1 MPVTSDLE
9 ASWDSLGIDP
19 AKLDA
24 KPDGTIR
31 PDAGDTLQSRP
42 ALEGESSGVTVAPN
56 GVVARL
62 GTEEVSLRSIL
73 GEGGM
78 GKVWLGAQRSLARDV
93 AVKELRDDLKSPAGR
108 AQLLREARVT
118 GALEHPNIIPV
129 HALVQSPEGEPLM
142 VMKRIEGSEW
152 TKRISETRGT
162 KAHLETHLRIL
173 MQVCH
178 AVHFAHDRG
187 VLHRDLKP
195 DNVMLGEFGE
205 VYVVDWGI
213 AVALTHDTGIDE
225 LPHHT
230 EVKGIVGTIQ
240 YMAPEMVAGDG
251 SGLCAQSDVY
261 LLGAILHEI
270 VTGEPRHRGEA
281 VPQILHAAWTSP
293 PYDYGPDVPEEL
305 AVLCNRAMNRE
316 PTKRPQSAEAFRRE
330 VESFLQ
336 HKTSLDLAEQ
346 AMQRL
351 TAGKQMA
358 HDELDGTNALREA
371 RFGFLQALRLWAGNP
386 IARAGLQDVLS
397 ILIDRALQDA
407 NLTGARALLAD
418 MAPQSQPQW
427 TLKVDELS
435 RQVAK
440 RQSQIAKLER
450 DRRDADMAPS
460 ARPRRVFGIGFALA
474 FVLVN
479 VGLDFWDRSYGVS
492 WLIYLIVTGGTS
504 FAFLVPLMMLYER
517 LFPTRALR
525 RLSASVAVMLIGQV
539 ASFTVFMVV
548 GLELRTALALSLF
561 PLGTVIGA
569 KSALI
574 EPRMWWSALL
584 AFGAGGLA
592 LVYPTTVFY
601 CVAAAYAAYFI
612 GGVLLHYDTFVN
624 DVEGP
629 G

>member
-1 MPVTSDLE
+1 MHNVPVTSDLE
-9 ASWDSLGIDP
+9 ASWDRLGIDP
-19 AKLDA
+19 AKLEA
-24 KPDGTIR
+24 APDGTIR
-31 PDAGDTLQSRP
+31 SVGGDTLQSQP
-42 ALEGESSGVTVAPN
+42 AALAGESS

-62 GTEEVSLRSIL
+62 GTEEVSLRAVL

-93 AVKELRDDLKSPAGR
+93 AVKGLRDDLRSPAGR

-152 TKRISETRGT
+152 TKRIAETKGA

-178 AVHFAHDRG
+178 AIHFAHDRG

-213 AVALTHDTGIDE
+213 AVALTRDTGIDE
-225 LPHHT
+225 LPHHS
-230 EVKGIVGTIQ
+230 EVEGIVGTIQ
-240 YMAPEMVAGDG
+240 YMSPEMVAGDG
-251 SGLCAQSDVY
+251 SDLCVQSDVY

-270 VTGEPRHRGEA
+270 LTGEPRHQGEA

-316 PTKRPQSAEAFRRE
+316 PSKRPATADAFRRE

-351 TAGKQMA
+351 IAGRQMTQ
-358 HDELDGTNALREA
+358 DELDATTALREA
-371 RFGFLQALRLWAGNP
+371 RFGFLQALRLWPGNQV
-386 IARAGLQDVLS
+386 ARAGLQEVLS
-397 ILIDRALQDA
+397 ILIERALEDA
-407 NLTGARALLAD
+407 NLTGARALLSD
-418 MAPQSQPQW
+418 MAPQSQSQW
-427 TLKVDELS
+427 TMKVDDLS

-440 RQSQIAKLER
+440 RQSQIAKLEK

-479 VGLDFWDRSYGVS
+479 VGLDFWDRTYGVS
-492 WLIYLIVTGGTS
+492 WLIYLLVTGGTS
-504 FAFLVPLMMLYER
+504 FAFLVPLMMLYQR
-517 LFPTRALR
+517 LFPTLALR
-525 RLSASVAVMLIGQV
+525 RLSMSVAVMLVGQV
-539 ASFTVFMVV
+539 ASFTAFMIV
-548 GLELRTALALSLF
+548 GMELRVALALSLF

-574 EPRMWWSALL
+574 EPRMWWSALI
-584 AFGAGGLA
+584 AFAGGSLA
-592 LVYPTTVFY
+592 LVYPATVFY
-601 CVAAAYAAYFI
+601 GVAVAYAAYFI
-612 GGVLLHYDTFVN
+612 GGVLLHYDTFM
-624 DVEGP
+624 DDEEAAG
-629 G
+629 

>member
-1 MPVTSDLE
+1 MSAVSSDLK
-9 ASWDSLGIDP
+9 ASWNRLGIDP
-19 AKLDA
+19 AKLQA

-31 PDAGDTLQSRP
+31 SEHGDTMQSQP
-42 ALEGESSGVTVAPN
+42 SELPGEATGI
-56 GVVARL
+56 VARL
-62 GTEEVSLRSIL
+62 GTEEVSIRSIL

-93 AVKELRDDLKSPAGR
+93 AIKGLRDDLKSPAGR

-152 TKRISETRGT
+152 TQRIAETRGT
-162 KAHLETHLRIL
+162 KAHLETHLRVL

-178 AVHFAHDRG
+178 AIHFAHDRG

-195 DNVMLGEFGE
+195 DNIMLGEFGE

-213 AVALTHDTGIDE
+213 AVALTHETGIDE
-225 LPHHT
+225 LPHHSA
-230 EVKGIVGTIQ
+230 VKGIVGTIQ

-251 SGLCAQSDVY
+251 KGLCAQSDVY

-270 VTGEPRHRGEA
+270 LTGKPRHQGEA

-293 PYDYGPDVPEEL
+293 PFEYSADVPEEL
-305 AVLCNRAMNRE
+305 ADLCNRAMHKE

-330 VESFLQ
+330 LESFLQ

-358 HDELDGTNALREA
+358 NDELDGTNALREA
-371 RFGFLQALRLWAGNP
+371 RFGFLQALRLWSGNQF
-386 IARAGLQDVLS
+386 ARAGLQEVLS
-397 ILIDRALQDA
+397 ILIERALTDA

-418 MAPQSQPQW
+418 MAPKSKPQW
-427 TLKVDELS
+427 TVRVDALS

-440 RQSQIAKLER
+440 RQSQIAKLEQ
-450 DRRDADMAPS
+450 DRRDQDMAPS
-460 ARPRRVFGIGFALA
+460 ARPRRVFGFGFALA
-474 FVLVN
+474 FILVN
-479 VGLDFWDRSYGVS
+479 VGLDFWDRAYGVS
-492 WLIYLIVTGGTS
+492 WWIYLIVTGGTA
-504 FAFLVPLMMLYER
+504 FAFFVPLMMLYRR
-517 LFPTRALR
+517 LFPTRALK
-525 RLSASVAVMLIGQV
+525 RLSASVAVMLFGQV
-539 ASFTVFMVV
+539 TSFTAFMLV
-548 GLELRTALALSLF
+548 GSDLRTALALSLF
-561 PLGTVIGA
+561 PLATVVGA

-574 EPRMWWSALL
+574 EPRMWWCAV
-584 AFGAGGLA
+584 LA
-592 LVYPTTVFY
+592 LAAGALSLLYPIGVFY
-601 CVAAAYAAYFI
+601 GVAVSYAAYFI
-612 GGVLLHYDTFVN
+612 GGVLLEYDSFV
-624 DVEGP
+624 DEPEP